1 MNRGRVGGNTFVC
14 SHPHPPS
21 IQNKGAAMMMAA
33 MLAKPKFVQ
42 RCENFTVPVYAVC
55 LLTSQSLTQPGDVTS
70 LRRLFAP
77 GVGF

>member
-1 MNRGRVGGNTFVC
+1 
-14 SHPHPPS
+14 
-21 IQNKGAAMMMAA
+21 MMMAA